1 MKNNKFVILF
11 TFFIITLFIPNFV
24 HAEVYSCPKLLDSVS
39 EYYDI
44 NEELDTLVCEN
55 TDDNDVVMK
64 CNDLNTRKALLLS
77 KIFKYNDK
85 IGDTCNSPEL
95 RKIIEDNQSICKNAF
110 GSTLKD
116 LTNSVMTLFYI
127 IAPFLLIIF
136 GSIDLAKIVTG
147 GGGKE
152 FSEQLTKSKKN
163 LAKRVIA
170 FVLLYMTPV
179 VVNIILGFN
188 LSSYSLTG
196 DFYTCKTK
204 TTYTLDRWEVTY
216 IPNNNSSSGNVSVTN
231 WHTDWFQGDDR
242 WGGLPWHGDGAVAAG
257 GCGSLATSI
266 VASHYSGNDTESSP
280 YYPVNTA
287 KEYYNREIQPNL
299 RSDAIT
305 KYFNEWHPELGLKA
319 TYVLGDIDYN
329 YLDSILA
336 KGGCVIADF
345 QSDITYNGVSIW
357 TSGGHYVTI
366 IGGNQHS
373 GYRVADS
380 NGSHENGFSGIAEW
394 APYGQH
400 VFEKE
405 YIKSPWYF
413 YVIEKL

>member
-95 RKIIEDNQSICKNAF
+95 KKIIEDNQSICKNAF

-179 VVNIILGFN
+179 IVNIILGFN
-188 LSSYSLTG
+188 LSSYSLNG

-216 IPNNNSSSGNVSVTN
+216 IPNNVGNGGTVNSKGVDAIMDAAEIISSKYHRESWSYGTN
-231 WHTDWFQGDDR
+231 GIFNG
-242 WGGLPWHGDGAVAAG
+242 
-257 GCGSLATSI
+257 I
-266 VASHYSGNDTESSP
+266 VASINNSYKETVCATYINQVLYTANIFDAETIDKEAYNSAGGTAGFLSRAGWIQITNYDDLKKGDIVFMDYSENHCRSGVEDVGHVQLYAGNGLWYNAGSTNAILNSP
-280 YYPVNTA
+280 Y
-287 KEYYNREIQPNL
+287 EI
-299 RSDAIT
+299 SDS
-305 KYFNEWHPELGLKA
+305 
-319 TYVLGDIDYN
+319 YVK
-329 YLDSILA
+329 SR
-336 KGGCVIADF
+336 F
-345 QSDITYNGVSIW
+345 
-357 TSGGHYVTI
+357 
-366 IGGNQHS
+366 
-373 GYRVADS
+373 R
-380 NGSHENGFSGIAEW
+380 W
-394 APYGQH
+394 AFRMP
-400 VFEKE
+400 
-405 YIKSPWYF
+405 
-413 YVIEKL
+413 